1 MWALV
6 SNTIGWFLSKA
17 TKSTVISNFL
27 FYLLIAV
34 AGVAFWQVIS
44 QSDDIK
50 DLQIANSR
58 LADVAEKRLELIH
71 ELHKNVNTLNE
82 TMQEQN
88 RIAQAQLEYEQ
99 NLREQQGEKIDTIRD
114 LLKNNQCAGD
124 AIPNTVI
131 ERLR

>member
-6 SNTIGWFLSKA
+6 NNTIGWFLSKA

>member
-1 MWALV
+1 MLGLV
-6 SNTIGWFLSKA
+6 SGVVGWFFTKA
-17 TKSTVISNFL
+17 TKSMAISNFL

-34 AGVAFWQVIS
+34 AGVTFWQVIS
-44 QSDDIK
+44 QADDIK
-50 DLQIANSR
+50 DLQQTNSR
-58 LADVAEKRLELIH
+58 
-71 ELHKNVNTLNE
+71 LHKNVNTLNE
-82 TMQEQN
+82 TMLEQN

-99 NLREQQGEKIDTIRD
+99 SLREQQNEKIDSIRD

>member
-1 MWALV
+1 MLGLV
-6 SNTIGWFLSKA
+6 SGVVGWFFTKA

-34 AGVAFWQVIS
+34 AWGTFWQVIS

-50 DLQIANSR
+50 DLHADNLK
-58 LADVAEKRLELIH
+58 LADIAEKRLELIH

>member
-1 MWALV
+1 MLGLV
-6 SNTIGWFLSKA
+6 SDVVGWFFTKA

-34 AGVAFWQVIS
+34 AWVTFWQVIS

-50 DLQIANSR
+50 DLHADNLK
-58 LADVAEKRLELIH
+58 LADIAEKRLELIH

-88 RIAQAQLEYEQ
+88 RIAQAQLCYA
-99 NLREQQGEKIDTIRD
+99 
-114 LLKNNQCAGD
+114 AGIIND
-124 AIPNTVI
+124 QMH
-131 ERLR
+131 